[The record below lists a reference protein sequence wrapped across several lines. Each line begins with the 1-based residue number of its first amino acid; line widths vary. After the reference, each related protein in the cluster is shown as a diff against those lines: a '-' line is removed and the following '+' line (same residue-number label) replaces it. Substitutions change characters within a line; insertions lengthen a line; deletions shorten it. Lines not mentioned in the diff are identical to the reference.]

1 MPDSTIKYMIKMKF
15 SIEGI
20 VEKADIIGAIF
31 GQTEGLFGSE
41 LNLNELQKNWK
52 ISRIE
57 INMQAKNDLVTGEI
71 IIPSSTDIVT
81 TALIAAMVESVEKV
95 GPCDAKIQLL
105 EIQDIREAKRKQI
118 AERAK
123 EILRDWYI
131 RSSSEG
137 EKIQNEIYE
146 VLRPAN
152 VLEYGQDKL
161 PAGPTAEKS
170 DDIIL
175 VEGRADVINL
185 QRAGYDNT
193 IALNGVKVPNTVVQL
208 KGRKNMVA
216 FLDGDRGGD
225 LIQKELEQMLGKIQ
239 IYRAPQGREVEE
251 LTPEEIRSILEKQ
264 PPKEKP
270 QHVEV
275 HIDEKLLSKVK
286 AEYPSLK
293 DTLESIILDKGLNQI
308 ARLPVSEL
316 VQNLGKL
323 SEGKHVILDGIATQ
337 RLVNAA
343 KEAGYETVIAFKVP
357 ENLSVPENIS
367 VYTFSQLDIS
377 S

>member
-1 MPDSTIKYMIKMKF
+1 LPDNTVKYLIKLKF
-15 SIEGI
+15 TVDGI

-57 INMQAKNDLVTGEI
+57 INMQAKNDQVTGEI
-71 IIPSSTDIVT
+71 IIPSSADIVT

-95 GPCDAKIQLL
+95 GPCDAKIQLE
-105 EIQDIREAKRKQI
+105 EIQDVREAKRRQI

-131 RSSSEG
+131 RSASVG

-146 VLRPAN
+146 EVVKPIN
-152 VLEYGQDKL
+152 VKEFGPDKL
-161 PAGPTAEKS
+161 PAGPDAEKS

-185 QRAGYDNT
+185 QRAGYGNT
-193 IALNGVKVPNTVVQL
+193 IALNGVKVPDTILQL
-208 KGRKNMVA
+208 KGKKNMVA

-225 LIQKELEQMLGKIQ
+225 LIQKELEQMLGKIR
-239 IYRAPQGREVEE
+239 IYRAPPGREVEE
-251 LTPEEIRSILEKQ
+251 LTPEEIRNILGSE
-264 PPKEKP
+264 PSREKP
-270 QHVEV
+270 VEV
-275 HIDEKLLSKVK
+275 HISEELLSKVK
-286 AEYPSLK
+286 EIYPSLK
-293 DTLESIILDKGLNQI
+293 DTLESIILDKDNNKI

-316 VQNLGKL
+316 LQNLGKV
-323 SEGKHVILDGIATQ
+323 EGKHIILDGIATQ
-337 RLVNAA
+337 RLINAA
-343 KEAGYETVIAFKVP
+343 RDAGYETIIAFKKPDNVTIP
-357 ENLSVPENIS
+357 EDIA
-367 VYTFSQLDIS
+367 VYTFSQLNIS

>member
-1 MPDSTIKYMIKMKF
+1 MIKMKF

-170 DDIIL
+170 DNIIL

-208 KGRKNMVA
+208 KGKKNMVA

-270 QHVEV
+270 QHIEV
-275 HIDEKLLSKVK
+275 HIDEKLLSRVK
-286 AEYPSLK
+286 EEYPSLK
-293 DTLESIILDKGLNQI
+293 DTLESVILDKGLNQI

-343 KEAGYETVIAFKVP
+343 KDAGYETVIAFKVP
-357 ENLSVPENIS
+357 ENLSVPENIL

>member
-1 MPDSTIKYMIKMKF
+1 MIKMKF

-41 LNLNELQKNWK
+41 FNLNELQKNWK

-71 IIPSSTDIVT
+71 VIPSSADIVT

-95 GPCDAKIQLL
+95 GPCDSKIQLV
-105 EIQDIREAKRKQI
+105 EIQDVREAKRKQI

-152 VLEYGQDKL
+152 VLEYGQEKL
-161 PAGPTAEKS
+161 PAGPAAEKS
-170 DDIIL
+170 NDIIL

-185 QRAGYDNT
+185 QRAGYYNT
-193 IALNGVKVPNTVVQL
+193 IALNGVKLPNTVVQL
-208 KGRKNMVA
+208 KGKKNMVA

-225 LIQKELEQMLGKIQ
+225 LIQKEIEQMLGNIKIF
-239 IYRAPQGREVEE
+239 RAPQGREVEE
-251 LTPEEIRSILEKQ
+251 LTPEEIRSILEKL
-264 PPKEKP
+264 PSVPGPEI
-270 QHVEV
+270 
-275 HIDEKLLSKVK
+275 HIDEKLLLKVK
-286 AEYPSLK
+286 EEYPSLK
-293 DTLESIILDKGLNQI
+293 DTLETIILDKGLNQI

-316 VQNLGKL
+316 VQNLEKL
-323 SEGKHVILDGIATQ
+323 AEGKHIIMDGIVTQ
-337 RLVNAA
+337 RLLNSA
-343 KEAGYETVIAFKVP
+343 KDANYETIIAFKVA
-357 ENLSVPENIS
+357 ENVSIPENIT
-367 VYTFSQLDIS
+367 VYTFSQIGLS
-377 S
+377 

>member
-1 MPDSTIKYMIKMKF
+1 MIKMKF
-15 SIEGI
+15 TIEGI

-57 INMQAKNDLVTGEI
+57 INMQTKNDQVTGEI

-81 TALIAAMVESVEKV
+81 TALIAAMIESVEKV
-95 GPCDAKIQLL
+95 GPCDAKIQLA

-146 VLRPAN
+146 EVLKPAN
-152 VLEYGQDKL
+152 VNEYGPDKL
-161 PAGPTAEKS
+161 PAGPEAEKS
-170 DDIIL
+170 DNIIL

-185 QRAGYDNT
+185 QRAGYGNT

-208 KGRKNMVA
+208 KGKKNMVA

-225 LIQKELEQMLGKIQ
+225 LIQKELEQMLGKIK

-251 LTPEEIRSILEKQ
+251 LTPEEIRAILENE
-264 PPKEKP
+264 PVKEKP
-270 QHVEV
+270 VEV
-275 HIDEKLLSKVK
+275 HISEQLLSKVK
-286 AEYPSLK
+286 EVYPSLK
-293 DTLESIILDKGLNQI
+293 DTLESVILDKDSNQI

-316 VQNLGKL
+316 IQNLGKL
-323 SEGKHVILDGIATQ
+323 EGKHVILDGIATQ
-337 RLVNAA
+337 RLINAA
-343 KEAGYETVIAFKVP
+343 KDSGYETIIAFKVP
-357 ENLSVPENIS
+357 ENVTIPENIM
-367 VYTFSQLDIS
+367 VYTFSQLNVS

>member
-1 MPDSTIKYMIKMKF
+1 MIKMKF

-81 TALIAAMVESVEKV
+81 TALIAAMIESVEKV
-95 GPCDAKIQLL
+95 GPCDSKIQLV

-208 KGRKNMVA
+208 KGKKNFVA

-225 LIQKELEQMLGKIQ
+225 LIQKELEQMIGKIQ

-251 LTPEEIRSILEKQ
+251 LTPEEIRSILERQ
-264 PPKEKP
+264 PAKP
-270 QHVEV
+270 QRIEV
-275 HIDEKLLSKVK
+275 QIDEKLLSRIKE
-286 AEYPSLK
+286 EYPSLR

-316 VQNLGKL
+316 VQNLGKPG
-323 SEGKHVILDGIATQ
+323 EGKHIILDGIATQ

-343 KEAGYETVIAFKVP
+343 KDAGYETVVAFKVP
-357 ENLSVPENIS
+357 ENISLPENIS
-367 VYTFSQLDIS
+367 VYTFSQLGIS